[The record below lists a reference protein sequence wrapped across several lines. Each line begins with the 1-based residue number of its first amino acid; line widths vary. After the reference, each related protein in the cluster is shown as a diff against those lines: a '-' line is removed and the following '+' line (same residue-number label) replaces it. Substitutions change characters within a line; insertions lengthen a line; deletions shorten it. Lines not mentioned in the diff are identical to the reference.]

1 MKKATIY
8 FEGKPLMNVEYDVI
22 EVKEN
27 GHYLSLNNQEQAFV
41 PFNHLMTIKEVQG
54 LKATINASDL
64 SANWN
69 YLKK

>member
-8 FEGKPLMNVEYDVI
+8 FEGKPLMNVEYDNIDV
-22 EVKEN
+22 EKN
-27 GHYLSLNNQEQAFV
+27 GHYLYLEKQEQAFV
-41 PFNHLMTIKEVQG
+41 PFSHLIITKEVQG
-54 LKATINASDL
+54 LKATINATDL